1 MLSVSFEKTILDNGL
16 NVITHI
22 DNTLPVIAVN
32 VWYHVGSKN
41 EEIGKTGF
49 AHLFEHVMFEGSK
62 NHNKDYFE
70 PLQKIGA
77 NINGSTTTDR
87 TNYWENIPSN
97 YLDLALWL
105 ESDRMGFLLEAL
117 DQERFDLQRDVVK
130 NERRQSYEN
139 RPYGMSD
146 LVLQDSLFPSPHPY
160 HWPTIGSQEDLDNAN
175 LKDVKDF
182 FKRFYH
188 PSNASITIAGDI
200 EHKKVL
206 EKIKHYF
213 GDLEPGKDID
223 RITRMDSTLIGDNR
237 IEISDS
243 VPFPRLYMA
252 WPTVPN
258 FTKTQAAL
266 DILSII
272 LADGK
277 SSRLHKKM
285 VHESQKAHDVEAYH
299 HSQEISGE
307 FHIIATAN
315 PLYTLKDLE
324 EIIESELN
332 LISST
337 PPSEQELVRAKN
349 RIESYSVHRLE
360 KTGGFGGKADQLNFY
375 NIMANDPYAINTDIN
390 RYREIT
396 TEDIKKAAKTLSS
409 NLVRLYVY
417 PRDVKTP
424 SHISLDRTIIPEKS
438 RDVKFVPPVVQ
449 QIDPKNILLI
459 EKPELPIV
467 SIGVLINSG
476 IINETPENFGLAKL
490 TTDMLFEGTKNRSSL
505 KIAED
510 VEFFGSQTSKKTTRE
525 YSYLSINGLSEHT
538 DKNLEI
544 LSDIL
549 QNPTF
554 PKDDFERIK
563 NERLADIAILHDNP
577 DSVANTAIRSIIYGS
592 DSQYGHPALGFKE
605 TISNL
610 NVENVR
616 EHYEQFIKS
625 NENVSFLIVG
635 DINKSKSQNAI
646 AKSFDRISVSSS
658 NSITD
663 NLNISNQNLPSTKHT
678 IYLID
683 NPGAAQS
690 IIRVGSKTV
699 SRNNNDYNNIS
710 LFNYILGGDYSSRLN
725 LNLRQDKGYSYGF
738 YSSIIWHNNPSLWVC
753 RGSVQTEVTKES
765 IVEILKEISQ
775 IKEVNPIS
783 KPEFENAKQSI
794 LKGMASQFETNNQ
807 LMSQLVNISAYSLPT
822 DYYKKRM
829 VDISRINYDTIIDT
843 SAKHITDTDLSIVI
857 VGDIEKI
864 EHGLESLGIPII
876 HSDSY
881 GNKLK

>member
-337 PPSEQELVRAKN
+337 PPSEQELVRAK
-349 RIESYSVHRLE
+349 
-360 KTGGFGGKADQLNFY
+360 K
-375 NIMANDPYAINTDIN
+375 
-390 RYREIT
+390 
-396 TEDIKKAAKTLSS
+396 
-409 NLVRLYVY
+409 
-417 PRDVKTP
+417 
-424 SHISLDRTIIPEKS
+424 
-438 RDVKFVPPVVQ
+438 
-449 QIDPKNILLI
+449 
-459 EKPELPIV
+459 
-467 SIGVLINSG
+467 
-476 IINETPENFGLAKL
+476 
-490 TTDMLFEGTKNRSSL
+490 
-505 KIAED
+505 
-510 VEFFGSQTSKKTTRE
+510 
-525 YSYLSINGLSEHT
+525 
-538 DKNLEI
+538 
-544 LSDIL
+544 
-549 QNPTF
+549 
-554 PKDDFERIK
+554 
-563 NERLADIAILHDNP
+563 
-577 DSVANTAIRSIIYGS
+577 
-592 DSQYGHPALGFKE
+592 
-605 TISNL
+605 
-610 NVENVR
+610 
-616 EHYEQFIKS
+616 
-625 NENVSFLIVG
+625 
-635 DINKSKSQNAI
+635 
-646 AKSFDRISVSSS
+646 
-658 NSITD
+658 
-663 NLNISNQNLPSTKHT
+663 
-678 IYLID
+678 
-683 NPGAAQS
+683 
-690 IIRVGSKTV
+690 
-699 SRNNNDYNNIS
+699 
-710 LFNYILGGDYSSRLN
+710 
-725 LNLRQDKGYSYGF
+725 
-738 YSSIIWHNNPSLWVC
+738 
-753 RGSVQTEVTKES
+753 
-765 IVEILKEISQ
+765 
-775 IKEVNPIS
+775 
-783 KPEFENAKQSI
+783 
-794 LKGMASQFETNNQ
+794 
-807 LMSQLVNISAYSLPT
+807 
-822 DYYKKRM
+822 
-829 VDISRINYDTIIDT
+829 
-843 SAKHITDTDLSIVI
+843 
-857 VGDIEKI
+857 
-864 EHGLESLGIPII
+864 
-876 HSDSY
+876 
-881 GNKLK
+881 